1 MTFNNYFTHHC
12 LPAVFRKKNY
22 FDAFYR
28 NVLLNPT
35 QLEGFLA
42 DSLQIA
48 AQNAKEDVEAPFE
61 ADSFEISLYG
71 TIEKGIIYIGISEWE
86 QTRDCVAIAFPTA
99 PDKAGYFT
107 CEYSVS
113 PFDNSEHFY
122 LGQWVTGSDVP
133 QHQNWGEIIPAHSDV
148 FMEKLYDIIYNQ

>member
-22 FDAFYR
+22 FDAFYQ
-28 NVLLNPT
+28 NVLLNSN
-35 QLEGFLA
+35 QFHGFLR

-48 AQNAKEDVEAPFE
+48 AQNADEDLEAPFE

-71 TIEKGIIYIGISEWE
+71 TIEKGIIYIGIPEWE
-86 QTRDCVAIAFPTA
+86 QTRDCVAIAFPTN
-99 PDKAGYFT
+99 PNKAGYYT

-113 PFDNSEHFY
+113 PFDDSEHFY
-122 LGQWVTGSDVP
+122 LGQWITGSGDV
-133 QHQNWGEIIPAHSDV
+133 QHNNWGEIDPANSNEFV
-148 FMEKLYDIIYNQ
+148 KMLYEIVYDQ